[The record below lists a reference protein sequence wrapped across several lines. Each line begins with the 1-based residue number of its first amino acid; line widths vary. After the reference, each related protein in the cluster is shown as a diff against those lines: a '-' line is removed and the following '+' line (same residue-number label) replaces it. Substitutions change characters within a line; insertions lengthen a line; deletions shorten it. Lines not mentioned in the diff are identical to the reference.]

1 MVLPMAEQDSTP
13 QPDTQFVLPDALHNQ
28 LWRRVNARLQ
38 EGETLITPTQFRQAL
53 VEEYQA
59 ITGSAPSPELQNMFT
74 QAIAAF
80 NEENPQVYVAQG
92 VQNGVTKAFQAG
104 VEQLEWDPSQIQ
116 ERGEQ
121 AINRFTARDRIQDF
135 LQTVHFSSD
144 QINPKLTV
152 QATTKQCPS
161 AVEPPAPEPAVLAP
175 IITLTEETSMAIRE
189 GDIQRSEVDAR
200 LAEQEKERAGIERR
214 EIQRVPGRVYMFVD
228 QQLLSREEGSQIVQL
243 HKIDQLVARNEID
256 QKEGSRQRRA
266 LMNRET
272 RAALDK
278 KLSDVVDYSVRYL
291 QVFEALQQ
299 INPEYDDALRF
310 LIRHKAVVESQDG
323 ESTILAAIEELLGD
337 SEILEKT
344 TELMSRQDR
353 EIRMIAV
360 SLPPYSHIARQGQE
374 RIKNFIITE
383 RFVDDLRTLESEKM
397 SERLNSSN
405 REERAEAAASMRC
418 FLELIDHLLKPTA
431 WRKELRLLKIQH
443 VLEEFFRT
451 SDSPEAAQVKAQEFI
466 KRRDGV
472 RKLFGDISQEE
483 RATIQQRG
491 MVQAAEEKMATTQP
505 QNQSLLASRPTA
517 PAANPESEDDL
528 TLSSEEIRQGAVI
541 GRVEM
546 RVPNG
551 YRTVRHR
558 IILDP
563 DSPNH
568 FVISQRDNETGEL
581 VPLLRNGVKRRVN
594 KEHNG
599 LWRLSS

>member
-1 MVLPMAEQDSTP
+1 MVLLMAEQDSTP

-38 EGETLITPTQFRQAL
+38 KGETLITPTQFRQAL

-59 ITGSAPSPELQNMFT
+59 ITGSAPSRDLQNMFT

-104 VEQLEWDPSQIQ
+104 VEQLEWDPNQIQ

-152 QATTKQCPS
+152 QAATKQRPS
-161 AVEPPAPEPAVLAP
+161 AVKPPAPEPSVLAP

-189 GDIQRSEVDAR
+189 GDIQRNEVDAR
-200 LAEQEKERAGIERR
+200 LAEQEKERASIERR

-228 QQLLSREEGSQIVQL
+228 QQLLSHEEGSQIVQL

-278 KLSDVVDYSVRYL
+278 KLRDVVDYGVRYL
-291 QVFEALQQ
+291 QVFEALQR

-310 LIRHKAVVESQDG
+310 LIRHKAVVESHDG
-323 ESTILAAIEELLGD
+323 ESAILAAIEELLEE

-360 SLPPYSHIARQGQE
+360 SLPPYSHIARQSQE

-383 RFVDDLRTLESEKM
+383 RFVDDLRTLESEEM

-418 FLELIDHLLKPTA
+418 FLELIDHLIKPTA
-431 WRKELRLLKIQH
+431 WRKELRLLKVQH

-491 MVQAAEEKMATTQP
+491 MVQAAEEKMATQP
-505 QNQSLLASRPTA
+505 QKQSLLAGRPKA

-594 KEHNG
+594 KERNG